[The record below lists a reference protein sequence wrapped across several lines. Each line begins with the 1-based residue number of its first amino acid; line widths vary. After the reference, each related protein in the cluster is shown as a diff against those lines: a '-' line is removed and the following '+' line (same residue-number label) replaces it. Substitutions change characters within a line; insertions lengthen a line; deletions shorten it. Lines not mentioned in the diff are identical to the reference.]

1 MDTTRTMLYSSRN
14 LFNKRFLSAAI
25 SVALSIAFLTP
36 VASNASRGGIE
47 RTSNSFTVGMT
58 FNNFGEEEVCSGALL
73 SPTFILT
80 AAHCVINK
88 NGQKLSDYI
97 FTAPGKRL
105 DDPVNPATNPKILKT
120 YIPTNYV
127 NSNYQDGDDIAFI
140 QLDRPLAT
148 KGFIRIANAK
158 EVAELFDGDALSGFG
173 YGAVY
178 ESGASYSIYPR
189 EYPLYWSNRGGASTL
204 KTNQVIGYSSV
215 ACAGD
220 SGGPIVHEVTTG
232 NFVLIGNMSGAASV
246 SNRCGAKAADGNFY
260 MRMTVAH
267 FYLPLVQSE
276 LTKSL
281 TVQSSVKKSYKITCI
296 KGKLKKI
303 LTGANPKCPTGYKQ
317 TAKVLSTK

>member
-1 MDTTRTMLYSSRN
+1 MDTTRTMLYSSRD

-25 SVALSIAFLTP
+25 SVALTIAFLTP
-36 VASNASRGGIE
+36 VASNASRGGVE
-47 RTSNSFTVGMT
+47 RTNNSFAVGMT
-58 FNNFGEEEVCSGALL
+58 FNNFGQEEVCSGALI

-80 AAHCVINK
+80 AAHCLINE
-88 NGQKLSDYI
+88 NGQKHTDYI

-105 DDPVNPATNPKILKT
+105 DDPVNPATMPKILKS
-120 YIPTNYV
+120 YIPSNYV

-140 QLDRPLAT
+140 QLDKPLAT
-148 KGFIRIANAK
+148 KGFIRIATPK

-178 ESGASYSIYPR
+178 ETGASYSIYPR
-189 EYPLYWSNRGGASTL
+189 EYPLYWSNRGDASTL

-220 SGGPIVHEVTTG
+220 SGGPIVHEISTG

-246 SNRCGAKAADGNFY
+246 SNKCGAKAADGNFY

-281 TVQSSVKKSYKITCI
+281 ATPKPAPKIIKITCV
-296 KGKLKKI
+296 KGKVKKVI
-303 LTGANPKCPTGYKQ
+303 SGTNPKCPSGYRK
-317 TAKVLSTK
+317 A